1 MEMAEGEEKRSE
13 GKKREER
20 EMGEWGDE
28 KERERESARGLIFNV
43 INEF

>member
-20 EMGEWGDE
+20 EMVNGGMR
-28 KERERESARGLIFNV
+28 KREREKVLEG
-43 INEF
+43 

>member
-20 EMGEWGDE
+20 EMGEWGGVRKRGRE
-28 KERERESARGLIFNV
+28 KVLEG
-43 INEF
+43 

>member
-20 EMGEWGDE
+20 ERWGDE

-43 INEF
+43 INEL

>member
-20 EMGEWGDE
+20 EMGEWGMRKRGRE
-28 KERERESARGLIFNV
+28 KVLEG
-43 INEF
+43 